1 MNKNDLSINNVK
13 ISPKI
18 NNYFYFFNE
27 IKGISDG
34 IFIKNKKSNSKENNS
49 IIDPLAKI
57 IFNYN
62 DIQEIIQK
70 KDSNTIKLLYF
81 NRVAIHD
88 ILVKEDKIIDIEFL
102 EISKNL
108 SSYFYL
114 CLLIEENLHIVDYA
128 YSINLIKQINDIQN
142 NIKNNEKYKKILFS
156 HIIIQLI
163 NNYNDNDNINQSEE
177 EAKLLNVIEK
187 SNIEIIKN
195 NLNAFK
201 ELDLKMNT
209 DDIIAKRID
218 KIYIELLIGLLRKK
232 KLEYTDYII
241 NLNNELDLSNINL
254 TKTMLHELFKFLSN
268 EKILM
273 NDYLI
278 EKENDISNSQKLNFY
293 NVLLNYILKNSI
305 YIYQNS
311 NLMKIR
317 KNILK
322 IIKSN
327 ALNWQIKDTIKNKIE
342 LFLDSEYYFHKY
354 FHNNNQ
360 ALKGNHINFSGS
372 MNPFSASSFINKESS
387 KGDSMLNKIFTNTTK
402 KEISLIKTLYN
413 KQIASKLLNQKIIL
427 EVNSEGKTN
436 YICKININQNT
447 ILEYND
453 LKNLKI
459 DINDE
464 NLKKSYN
471 KFLTI
476 LSDIEKYFQKN
487 SKKSFPFK
495 IILDFKIENN
505 GEKGMIN
512 NNSLYN
518 LSVVYN
524 LHVGQNTSSF
534 KDDDIL
540 SCEDIEKADG
550 FLFLIQEIS
559 EI

>member
-49 IIDPLAKI
+49 IIDPLGKI

>member
-436 YICKININQNT
+436 YICKININHNT

>member
-34 IFIKNKKSNSKENNS
+34 IFIKNKKSNSKENNC